1 MAVKSPPGDESPLR
15 QGAGGDL
22 QNPPRWDWRRRRLW
36 KVFRIVAL
44 GTGGFATKALSRR
57 KGRFRGD
64 ARGPHARAAWPH
76 PWPRGPGVVAPR
88 RPTSY
93 PFRSSGSFVAK

>member
-22 QNPPRWDWRRRRLW
+22 QNPPRWDWRRRRLS

-44 GTGGFATKALSRR
+44 GPGGFATEALSRR
-57 KGRFRGD
+57 KGRSGWGT
-64 ARGPHARAAWPH
+64 RGPHPRSARPGLGL
-76 PWPRGPGVVAPR
+76 RGPGVWGPHGAP
-88 RPTSY
+88 
-93 PFRSSGSFVAK
+93 